1 MWAPLKYFI
10 APGIMGDI
18 FQLWNRPEGALD
30 ESVDAFLNRRFHPL
44 FSRVCGSALVH
55 GIYAADSRLL
65 SVRTAFPKLWE
76 LEEKGGRGGVIWA
89 MLFRSKAER
98 EREKQA
104 AEENRRR
111 YELGDTTRLMDG
123 VAVYSF
129 RNGMSTLANA
139 LEQHIGKNPNI
150 RVLRDTEITSL
161 AHNADH
167 GFDVGRPTF
176 NPSTFSHLG
185 LDRNKQ

>member
-1 MWAPLKYFI
+1 
-10 APGIMGDI
+10 MGDI